1 MAFVRY
7 HLRLGRSW
15 LFQLAC
21 AMRVLALVVNFSVA
35 GSLNLREVSALV
47 SVPSWGGAMAP
58 VGEINSWVILGQ
70 LGNAVFVVF
79 MCDAALGGWRRSQ
92 GDARLRMLFVIGSL
106 VAWLAL
112 VSLWSLLVFSGL
124 LTAPL
129 ASMLPSIPVMLLIAY
144 DMGKG
149 VRSGVEATV
158 QLEVARRALGEV
170 NARLELSL
178 EAARMG
184 WWAWDAHRDEV
195 SMSDT
200 ARRFLQTEAGQKI
213 DASVLRSR
221 LHPEDRA
228 ASDALIAGIRET
240 GGHFSCEF
248 RFADDHSTAYRWIAT
263 RGHLVVGEDG
273 ALQRVDGVLADV
285 TETKRSAARFESA
298 ISGAPNAILLVD
310 ARGLIVLANPMAGRV
325 FGYPHAGMIGMAIE
339 ALVPDCLR
347 PLHATSRPDD
357 PESGPRQMAAGREL
371 LGLRKDGGE
380 IAVEIYLSPIDSEG
394 GPQVIASII
403 DVSERRRLE
412 RESSVLRDELAH
424 LSRISLLGELSASL
438 AHELNQ
444 PLTAILSNAQ
454 AAIRFFDRD
463 PPDLPEIRDSLVNIV
478 ESDKRAGEVI
488 RRLRAMLRKQPIDMV
503 DLEINDVILGV
514 VNIVRSDLLNREVRL
529 VLGLRPDLPAV
540 QGDRVQL
547 QQVMLNLIM
556 NASDAM
562 DECPEGDRMLTV
574 STQACPDGGV
584 EISVSDAGKGIAP
597 PDLERIF
604 DSFVTSKR
612 EGMGLGLTV
621 CRSIVRAHRGRLWA
635 SNNAGPGATLRVWL
649 PAVSD

>member
-1 MAFVRY
+1 
-7 HLRLGRSW
+7 
-15 LFQLAC
+15 
-21 AMRVLALVVNFSVA
+21 
-35 GSLNLREVSALV
+35 
-47 SVPSWGGAMAP
+47 
-58 VGEINSWVILGQ
+58 
-70 LGNAVFVVF
+70 
-79 MCDAALGGWRRSQ
+79 
-92 GDARLRMLFVIGSL
+92 
-106 VAWLAL
+106 
-112 VSLWSLLVFSGL
+112 
-124 LTAPL
+124 
-129 ASMLPSIPVMLLIAY
+129 LI
-144 DMGKG
+144 
-149 VRSGVEATV
+149 
-158 QLEVARRALGEV
+158 
-170 NARLELSL
+170 
-178 EAARMG
+178 
-184 WWAWDAHRDEV
+184 
-195 SMSDT
+195 SDT
-200 ARRFLQTEAGQKI
+200 ARRLLRVEAGQKL
-213 DASVLRSR
+213 DLSVLRSR
-221 LHPEDRA
+221 LHPEDLA
-228 ASDALIAGIRET
+228 AADALIAGIRET
-240 GGHFSCEF
+240 GGTFSWEC
-248 RFADDHSTAYRWIAT
+248 RFADEHSTAYRWIAT
-263 RGHLVVGEDG
+263 RGQLVVGEDG
-273 ALQRVDGVLADV
+273 ALQRADGVVADV
-285 TETKRSAARFESA
+285 TETKQSAAKFESA
-298 ISGAPNAILLVD
+298 IRGAPNAILLVD
-310 ARGLIVLANPMAGRV
+310 AEGNIALANPMAGRV
-325 FGYPHAGMIGMAIE
+325 FGYPHDEMIGMPIE
-339 ALVPDCLR
+339 ALVPDSLR
-347 PLHATSRPDD
+347 PRHEILRHEYFEA
-357 PESGPRQMAAGREL
+357 EPRLMAAGREL
-371 LGLRKDGGE
+371 LGLRKDGAAIE
-380 IAVEIYLSPIDSEG
+380 IEIYLSPIDSDS

-412 RESSVLRDELAH
+412 RESSMLRDELAH

-463 PPDLPEIRDSLVNIV
+463 PPDLPEIKDSLVNIV

-503 DLEINDVILGV
+503 KLEINDLTLGV

-529 VLGLRPDLPAV
+529 VLGLQPDLPLV

-597 PDLERIF
+597 SDLERIF

-635 SNNAGPGATLRVWL
+635 SNNAGPGATLHLWL